1 LWDNPY
7 DENRNLTIDVN
18 EEFSILMTTIG
29 TKVVFVSRVP
39 NDLEL
44 HTCPHFN
51 ISSEIPWNPST
62 IRLGEI
68 DTSRSADAPPPILPK
83 MIYF

>member
-1 LWDNPY
+1 
-7 DENRNLTIDVN
+7 
-18 EEFSILMTTIG
+18 
-29 TKVVFVSRVP
+29 VP

-51 ISSEIPWNPST
+51 ISSEILWNPST

-68 DTSRSADAPPPILPK
+68 DTSRSADAPPPHFAKNDIFLRSSK
-83 MIYF
+83 IGGNM